1 MEKIDFGLS
10 EIFGEG
16 NNKLTAAVTIKAD
29 VNGVVS
35 IDGSDVAFVK
45 PGEPYQIECGLGQHI
60 IKVSSEKHPEIS
72 KEIIQDIETP
82 GRNYLLIVDGLAP
95 LVAKTEKSSK
105 SGFFSGLF
113 GGKSKDDKP
122 SKDTLKLKL
131 YCDTET
137 GELLK
142 KLEPLEVG
150 TEIPKIKEMADNGD
164 MAAQYVLGL
173 LLKKG
178 FGCKFDAVTAYQ
190 YFIQSSDQGFPF
202 AMCARA
208 LMSINPNDFFY
219 DPDTAINLAYKAT
232 KLDCKPAFL
241 ALGKAYDIKGET
253 IEAIKWFETAAKNGS
268 AEACEILGNMY
279 LKGESVP
286 RDPQKAL
293 SWYEKGMKRGSLAC
307 MRSAGFR
314 YAYGDGASQNFS
326 LAQTHFLKP
335 AEHGDISAQ
344 WGLGYCYY
352 KQNNAREAFNWLSKA
367 AEAGHSNAQYYLGT
381 LYTMHL
387 DGIPHDSKMAFY
399 WLDKAALNGNQDA
412 FNYVQRLYG
421 LYEEYMPLPVR
432 NQYRYQKKRH

>member
-16 NNKLTAAVTIKAD
+16 NNKLTATVTIKAD

-95 LVAKTEKSSK
+95 LVTKAEKGSK

-113 GGKSKDDKP
+113 GSKSKNDKT

-137 GELLK
+137 GELHK
-142 KLEPLEVG
+142 KLEPLEVRN
-150 TEIPKIKEMADNGD
+150 EIPQIKEMADNGD
-164 MAAQYVLGL
+164 MVAQYVLGML
-173 LLKKG
+173 YFKGVGCESSWEDSYKYLK
-178 FGCKFDAVTAYQ
+178 
-190 YFIQSSDQGFPF
+190 QSSDQGYAF
-202 AMCARA
+202 AMCMLADLRA
-208 LMSINPNDFFY
+208 NPLHVLFN
-219 DPDTAINLAYKAT
+219 PEEAITLAYQAT
-232 KLDCKPAFL
+232 KLDCKPAYL
-241 ALGKAYDIKGET
+241 ALGKAYDIKGDT
-253 IEAIKWFETAAKNGS
+253 NEAIKWFETAAKNGS

-279 LKGESVP
+279 LQGDSVP
-286 RDPQKAL
+286 RDPKNAL

-314 YAYGDGASQNFS
+314 YAYGDGAPQNYF

-335 AEHGDISAQ
+335 AEHNDVSAQ

-352 KQNNAREAFNWLSKA
+352 KQNNAREAFNWLLKA

-381 LYTMHL
+381 LYALL
-387 DGIPHDSKMAFY
+387 DNGVPNDEKQAFY
-399 WLDKAALNGNQDA
+399 WLDKAALNGNKDA
-412 FNYVQRLYG
+412 FNYVKRFYG
-421 LYEEYMPLPVR
+421 IYERYMPIPVR
-432 NQYRYQKKRH
+432 DQYRYQQNRH